1 MKEYEIKLSPQQRD
15 ELILIHQNTY
25 ERRAADR
32 IKSIILLDQGY
43 TKEEVARILLLDRNT
58 IRNFAKRYLEHG
70 PEALMEDGYSGSEG
84 YLSKAQQQELIK
96 ELNRTLYSTAK
107 EIGAYIRRTFGVTYR
122 NDAII
127 KLLHRLGFSYKKT
140 KGVPAKADFEL
151 QEQFI
156 EKYRHLR
163 KNLKKNEK
171 IYFLDAMHP
180 VHNSR
185 PDYGW
190 IRKGTERTI
199 RTISARNRIN
209 TNGLYSPNDQETIV
223 QSARSINAQATIK
236 LFRHVRKKHP
246 ELERII
252 IIHDNARAYHSR
264 WLKERLP
271 KGIELMPLPAY
282 SPHLNLIERLWKLFR
297 KDVMS
302 NRYYSS
308 FMEFKHASANF
319 FRSLRGR
326 KEQLATLMAENFQ
339 RFNIDQ
345 C

>member
-1 MKEYEIKLSPQQRD
+1 MKEYEIKLTTQQRE

-32 IKSIILLDQGY
+32 IKLIILLDQGY

-58 IRNFAKRYLEHG
+58 IRTFAKRYLEHG

-84 YLSKAQQQELIK
+84 YLSKAQQQELVK
-96 ELNRTLYSTAK
+96 ELSNTLYSTAK
-107 EIGAYIRRTFGVTYR
+107 RIGTYIRHTFGVSYR
-122 NDAII
+122 NDAIV

-140 KGVPAKADFEL
+140 KGVPAKADVKQ

-156 EKYRHLR
+156 KKYRYLR
-163 KNLKKNEK
+163 EKLGKNGK

-190 IRKGTERTI
+190 IRKGSERTI
-199 RTISARNRIN
+199 KTVSARNRLN
-209 TNGLYSPNDQETIV
+209 TNGLYSPNDQETVIR
-223 QSARSINAQATIK
+223 SAPAINAQSTLE

-246 ELERII
+246 ELNRII

-264 WLKERLP
+264 WLKARLP
-271 KGIELMPLPAY
+271 KGIDLMPLPAY
-282 SPHLNLIERLWKLFR
+282 SPHLNVIERLWKLFR

-302 NRYYSS
+302 NKYYSS
-308 FMEFKHASANF
+308 FIEFKQASANF

-326 KEQLATLMAENFQ
+326 KEQLAALMAENFQ
-339 RFNIDQ
+339 SFNTG
-345 C
+345 